1 MKDFSRK
8 VVVILTIIFTQSS
21 LGTNAALKDF
31 SNVTTKNL
39 STNGYYKLPDGLL
52 IQWGQQ
58 VGSTASTVT
67 IYLPT
72 SFYDTNYIIHGCII
86 KDAYDGNVYTATPLI
101 NPTINNFKMDRNFGS
116 SSGTG
121 VSRAKYSWIAIG
133 RWK

>member
-1 MKDFSRK
+1 MNRLSSKIVLILI
-8 VVVILTIIFTQSS
+8 VVFAQSS

-31 SNVTTKNL
+31 SNVTTKSL
-39 STNGYYKLPDGLL
+39 SQNGYYKLPDGLL

-58 VGSTASTVT
+58 FGSTATTVT

-101 NPTINNFKMDRNFGS
+101 NPTISNFKMDRNFS
-116 SSGTG
+116 SSSVTG
-121 VSRAKYSWIAIG
+121 VSKAKYSWIAIG